1 MQKPNQLLGTQR
13 VYILL
18 YSEAFKQQCET
29 SDINADWIKWKEIF
43 LGAAVIN
50 IFHRSGLKKRSTPYG
65 STAK

>member
-29 SDINADWIKWKEIF
+29 SDINADWIKWKDFF
-43 LGAAVIN
+43 LGAAVKHIPQKW
-50 IFHRSGLKKRSTPYG
+50 FKKRSTPYG